1 MYLTTLDGQ
10 RTAFM
15 VFDLPDASG
24 IPPFAEPF
32 LTELNASVSLTAHP
46 YVLNVAFAVTIEIMT
61 GASGWTWAQ
70 TAALLAGV
78 VAIVGALVSVA
89 LTYGLNQRAARR
101 ERETKLFAE
110 ALATIEDYAELPYR
124 IRRRHRTPDAR
135 HELTEQ
141 ISQIQSQIAFHQAWL
156 SLEAPGVARFYSDL
170 VRAAKTQAGS
180 QMAQAWLKPA
190 ITKDA
195 QVNLGVAY
203 PRDEIN
209 AARDQCVEAMR
220 QALSRTRPRRASG
233 GPETLDERQRV

>member
-1 MYLTTLDGQ
+1 
-10 RTAFM
+10 
-15 VFDLPDASG
+15 
-24 IPPFAEPF
+24 
-32 LTELNASVSLTAHP
+32 
-46 YVLNVAFAVTIEIMT
+46 MT

-70 TAALLAGV
+70 TAALLAGA

-89 LTYGLNQRAARR
+89 LTYGLNQRTARH
-101 ERETKLFAE
+101 ERQTKLFAE

-124 IRRRHRTPDAR
+124 IRRRPRTPDAR

-156 SLEAPGVARFYSDL
+156 SLEAPDVARSYGNL

-209 AARDQCVEAMR
+209 AAGAQCVEAMR
-220 QALSRTRPRRASG
+220 QALGRTRPRRASG
-233 GPETLDERQRV
+233 GPETLDERHRG